1 MSDVNI
7 HDYRRAILAK
17 SERSDALYRYT
28 RNLTY
33 LAARNKLPK
42 CYAREKEIEN
52 IRIAMLRVTK
62 PNVLLVGPSGCGKT
76 ALVEG
81 LAQKLEEE
89 LFRTWCYNGGEF
101 TSDVLKQY
109 PIICEL
115 SVGGI
120 ISGAKYR
127 GDFEERLEGII
138 QGMRDAEGQLVLFI
152 DEAHLLSDLGAADGA
167 VSGANLLK
175 PSLARGEFP
184 VITATT
190 DYEYSEYLAK
200 DKAFLRRFTKVDVKP
215 LPSKQQLD
223 CALGIIR
230 DYAEK
235 TNIEFQVN
243 KVESII
249 QTLID
254 GPMSAMQ
261 FPNDF
266 VDIVDEMFARARY
279 EHKDKISFEQLQ
291 EAVQRRTGCLI
302 FE

>member
-7 HDYRRAILAK
+7 NDYRFSILFE
-17 SERSDALYRYT
+17 SERRNALYKYT

-33 LAARNKLPK
+33 LAAKNKLPK

-81 LAQKLEEE
+81 LAQKLEAE
-89 LFRTWCYNGGEF
+89 LFQAWCSNGGRF
-101 TSDVLKQY
+101 TSDMLKQY

-115 SVGGI
+115 SAGSI

-127 GDFEERLEGII
+127 GDFEERLEEII

-215 LPSKQQLD
+215 LPSKQRLE

-243 KVESII
+243 KADSII

-266 VDIVDEMFARARY
+266 VDVVDEMFARARY

-291 EAVQRRTGCLI
+291 EAVQHRTGCLI